1 MINVDIK
8 ITKNSIELNF
18 HGCQRNFTD
27 FDSLWDFCLLT
38 AANKGIFKV
47 KMIHGRGRDP
57 DGLAFI
63 DESMRNRLENLR
75 GVRWYRPVEGKL
87 GVTLVYLSNNL
98 IDRSKKKSS
107 HQQLMHLAK
116 ELKKEEIVHT
126 KKSAKRVP
134 VSMKLETTL
143 RSLDMNWDEALVL
156 ETAHELLR
164 SGSIESLLHL
174 LSEIKIFEIFY
185 TDNFRVNLN
194 KIIDELDGI

>member
-8 ITKNSIELNF
+8 VTKNSIELDF
-18 HGCQRNFTD
+18 HGCQRSFTD

-98 IDRSKKKSS
+98 IDRSRKKSS

-126 KKSAKRVP
+126 KKSAKQAP
-134 VSMKLETTL
+134 KSTKLEATL
-143 RSLDMNWDEALVL
+143 RSLDSNWDEELVL
-156 ETAHELLR
+156 ETAQELLR
-164 SGSIESLLHL
+164 SGSSESLLCL

-185 TDNFRVNLN
+185 TDNFRANLN
-194 KIIDELDGI
+194 KIIDELDRI

>member
-1 MINVDIK
+1 
-8 ITKNSIELNF
+8 
-18 HGCQRNFTD
+18 
-27 FDSLWDFCLLT
+27 
-38 AANKGIFKV
+38 
-47 KMIHGRGRDP
+47 MIHGRGRDP

-116 ELKKEEIVHT
+116 ELKQEEVTHT
-126 KKSAKRVP
+126 KRSTKEAS
-134 VSMKLETTL
+134 VSTELETTL
-143 RSLDMNWDEALVL
+143 RSLDSNWDEALVL
-156 ETAHELLR
+156 ETAQELLR
-164 SGSIESLLHL
+164 SGSSESLLHL

-185 TDNFRVNLN
+185 TDDFRVNLN
-194 KIIDELDGI
+194 KIIDELDRI